1 MVYCILG
8 IFYPYSSVQPPVSSR
23 FHLTVETLALVS
35 VLDAITSMWGFL
47 P

>member
-23 FHLTVETLALVS
+23 LDLTVETLALGS
-35 VLDAITSMWGFL
+35 VLGAITSMWGFH